1 MKVAIITD
9 THYGARKGSKH
20 LHDYF
25 EKFYDD
31 VFFPTLEKEGI
42 TTVIH
47 MGDAFDS
54 RKSID
59 YQSLEWAKRVVFD
72 RLKKYDVHMIVGNHD
87 CYYKNTNNVNSPGLL
102 LQTYKNIKT
111 YNKIE
116 EVVIDNLKVLFIP
129 WINAE
134 NYQDSVNA
142 IKVSDSICAM
152 GHLEL
157 NGFRAHR
164 GHVMEEGMA
173 CDVFEKFDKVF
184 SGHYH
189 TRSDNGRIFYLGNP
203 YEMFWNDVNDT
214 RGFHIFDTDTL
225 THTPVNNPYK
235 LFYNIYYEDTNHKL
249 FNATEYENKI
259 VKVIVRKKSKPKD
272 FEKFIDKLYSVGVQD
287 LKIIENFDLQ
297 ENEDFEIGEEENT
310 LSILNRYIDESE
322 TQYDKSIIKN
332 IFQDLY
338 KQALRGRIKCIS
350 SLSKKIKTRVLMLCK
365 TSMVI
370 RFFFYLRRRMM
381 LSDML

>member
-1 MKVAIITD
+1 MKVAILSD
-9 THYGARKGSKH
+9 THFGSRKGSKH

-31 VFFPTLEKEGI
+31 VFFPTLEAEGI
-42 TTVIH
+42 DTVVH

-59 YQSLEWAKRVVFD
+59 YQSLEWSKRVVFE
-72 RLKKYDVHMIVGNHD
+72 RLKNYNVHMIIGNHD
-87 CYYKNTNNVNSPGLL
+87 CYYKNTNNVNSPELL
-102 LQTYKNIKT
+102 LQTYNNIKT
-111 YNKIE
+111 YSEVSEIE
-116 EVVIDNLKVLFIP
+116 LDKLKVLFIP

-134 NYQDSVNA
+134 NFENTVKS
-142 IKVSDSICAM
+142 IKESKSKIVL

-164 GHVMEEGMA
+164 GHVMEDGMD
-173 CDVFEKFDKVF
+173 CKLFDKFEKVF

-189 TRSDNGRIFYLGNP
+189 TRSDNGKIFYLGNP

-214 RGFHIFDTDTL
+214 RGFHIFDTEIL

-235 LFYNIYYEDTNHKL
+235 LFYNIYYEDTNNKL

-259 VKVIVRKKSKPKD
+259 VKVIVRKKSKQRD
-272 FEKFIDKLYSVGVQD
+272 FEKFIDKLYSVGVYD
-287 LKIIENFDLQ
+287 LKIIENFEIQ
-297 ENEDFEIGEEENT
+297 ESEEFDIDEEENT

-322 TQYDKSIIKN
+322 FNLDKNIIKG

-338 KQALRGRIKCIS
+338 SQACE
-350 SLSKKIKTRVLMLCK
+350 VE
-365 TSMVI
+365 
-370 RFFFYLRRRMM
+370 
-381 LSDML
+381 

>member
-9 THYGARKGSKH
+9 THYGARKGSKF

-31 VFFPTLEKEGI
+31 VFFPTLEAEGI
-42 TTVIH
+42 NTVIH

-72 RLKKYDVHMIVGNHD
+72 RLEKYDVHMIVGNHD
-87 CYYKNTNNVNSPGLL
+87 CYYKNTNNVNSPELL
-102 LQTYKNIKT
+102 LQTYSNIKT
-111 YNKIE
+111 YSKVT
-116 EVVIDNLKVLFIP
+116 EVTIHNLNVLFIP

-134 NYQDSVNA
+134 NFEDTINA
-142 IKVSDSICAM
+142 IKISNSKCTM

-164 GHVMEEGMA
+164 GHIMEEGM
-173 CDVFEKFDKVF
+173 DGKLFEKFERVF

-189 TRSDNGRIFYLGNP
+189 TRSDDGRIFYLGNP

-214 RGFHIFDTDTL
+214 RGFTIFDTETL

-235 LFYNIYYEDTNHKL
+235 FFYNIYYEDTNHKL
-249 FNATEYENKI
+249 FNTTEYKNKI
-259 VKVIVRKKSKPKD
+259 VKVIVRKKSKPKE
-272 FEKFIDKLYSVGVQD
+272 FEKFIDKLYSAGVQD
-287 LKIIENFDLQ
+287 LKIIENF
-297 ENEDFEIGEEENT
+297 EIKESEEFEISEDENT

-322 TQYDKSIIKN
+322 FELDKNTIKG

-338 KQALRGRIKCIS
+338 KQVCE
-350 SLSKKIKTRVLMLCK
+350 VE
-365 TSMVI
+365 
-370 RFFFYLRRRMM
+370 
-381 LSDML
+381 